1 VDAARAVTIDV
12 RRGADRF
19 VTRRE
24 GIELRHSFSFGEHYD
39 ATNVSF
45 GLLLASNEM
54 LLAPGAGFDPHEHR
68 DIEIVTWVVTGA
80 LEHADSSGA
89 GGVIV
94 PGMAQRLSTGRAVE
108 HSERASASS
117 PTQVVQ
123 MWVAPDAH
131 GFEPSYEQRDF
142 SAELEAGELVV
153 VASGD
158 PQHESAL
165 RIHQRGVTL
174 SVARL
179 AAGASIELPASAYLH
194 VYVTTGTVKLPDG
207 TTLDA
212 GDAARVTDSGLRL
225 ESADSAEIL
234 AWTMAP

>member
-1 VDAARAVTIDV
+1 MDAARAVTIDV

-24 GIELRHSFSFGEHYD
+24 GIELRHSFSFGQHYD
-39 ATNVSF
+39 AANTPF

-54 LLAPGAGFDPHEHR
+54 RLAPGAGFEPHPHR
-68 DIEIVTWVVTGA
+68 DIEIVTWVLAGA
-80 LEHADSSGA
+80 LVHPDSSGA

-131 GFEPSYEQRDF
+131 GFEPSYEQLDI
-142 SAELEAGELVV
+142 SEELEAAGWSLSRP
-153 VASGD
+153 ATRST
-158 PQHESAL
+158 SRRCAFTS
-165 RIHQRGVTL
+165 VTRRCTWL
-174 SVARL
+174 GSRL
-179 AAGASIELPASAYLH
+179 ARRWSCP
-194 VYVTTGTVKLPDG
+194 
-207 TTLDA
+207 
-212 GDAARVTDSGLRL
+212 LRR
-225 ESADSAEIL
+225 
-234 AWTMAP
+234 TCTCT